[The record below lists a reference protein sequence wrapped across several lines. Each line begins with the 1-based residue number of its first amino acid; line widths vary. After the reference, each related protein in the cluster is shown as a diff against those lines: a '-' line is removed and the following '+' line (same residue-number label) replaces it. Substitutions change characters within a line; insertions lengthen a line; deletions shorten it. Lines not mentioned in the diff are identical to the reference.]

1 MSKDD
6 HTDKAKIISI
16 WRTPQL
22 IKDSVEEK
30 NPAEEVERRQI
41 TAYNEARR
49 EGYTAGME
57 AANRENEANREML
70 MAYLKALAHPFDD
83 QNGQLVEY
91 IVTLAGKIAKS
102 LVQKELCTN
111 RESLMTIV
119 GTAVSALGA
128 TAQEIK
134 IHLNPNSADFIRVQ
148 ISDDDE
154 KSCWQILDDPSMG
167 LGDCKVSC
175 ENSTV
180 NSDLDDRINLI
191 IAQYFEETRGAGN
204 K

>member
-6 HTDKAKIISI
+6 HADEAKVISI
-16 WRTPQL
+16 WRTPRL
-22 IKDSVEEK
+22 IQDSDEK
-30 NPAEEVERRQI
+30 ENPTDEVERRQI
-41 TAYNEARR
+41 SAYNDARR
-49 EGYTAGME
+49 EGYAAGKE
-57 AANRENEANREML
+57 AANKENEANREML
-70 MAYLKALAHPFDD
+70 MSYLKALAHPFDD

-119 GTAVSALGA
+119 STAVNALGV

-134 IHLNPNSADFIRVQ
+134 IRLHPDSAEFIRVQ

-154 KSCWQILDDPSMG
+154 KNCWLIIDDPAMG

-191 IAQYFEETRGAGN
+191 IAQFFDETREAGN

>member
-1 MSKDD
+1 MNKGDHKD
-6 HTDKAKIISI
+6 KVVSI
-16 WRTPQL
+16 WRTPRL
-22 IKDSVEEK
+22 IVESVETQDRSD
-30 NPAEEVERRQI
+30 EVERRQVS
-41 TAYNEARR
+41 AYNDARR
-49 EGYTAGME
+49 EGYAAGKE
-57 AANRENEANREML
+57 AADRENEANREML
-70 MAYLKALAHPFDD
+70 LSYLKALAHPFDD

-102 LVQKELCTN
+102 LVQKELSTD

-119 GTAVSALGA
+119 STAVSALGA
-128 TAQEIK
+128 TTQEIK
-134 IHLNPNSADFIRVQ
+134 IHLLPDSADFIRAQ

-154 KSCWQILDDPSMG
+154 KACWQIIDDASLG

-180 NSDLDDRINLI
+180 NSSMNDRINLI
-191 IAQYFEETRGAGN
+191 IAQFFEEIREASH

>member
-1 MSKDD
+1 MSNDD
-6 HTDKAKIISI
+6 TEKAKIVSI
-16 WRTPQL
+16 WRTPRL
-22 IKDSVEEK
+22 IQDSPDKK
-30 NPAEEVERRQI
+30 NPSEEIERRQVS
-41 TAYNEARR
+41 AYNEARR
-49 EGYTAGME
+49 EGYAAGME

-70 MAYLKALAHPFDD
+70 LSYLKALAHPFDD

-91 IVTLAGKIAKS
+91 IATLAGKIAKS
-102 LVQKELCTN
+102 LVEKELCTN

-119 GTAVSALGA
+119 RTAVSALGT

-134 IHLNPNSADFIRVQ
+134 INLHPNSADFIRVQ

-154 KSCWQILDDPSMG
+154 KACWQIVDDPSMG
-167 LGDCKVSC
+167 IGDCKVSC

-180 NSDLDDRINLI
+180 NSGLDDRINLI
-191 IAQYFEETRGAGN
+191 IAQFFEETREAGN